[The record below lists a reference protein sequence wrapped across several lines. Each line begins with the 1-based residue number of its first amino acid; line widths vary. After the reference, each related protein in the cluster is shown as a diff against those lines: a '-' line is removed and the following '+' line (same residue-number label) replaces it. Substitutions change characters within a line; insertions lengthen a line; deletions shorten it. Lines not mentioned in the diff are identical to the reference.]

1 MTSAPGLAVERRR
14 DPVRDTRSVAGIL
27 LCRRPRFGQAVLPQD
42 RYDGGSGDGA
52 HDAAR

>member
-42 RYDGGSGDGA
+42 RQDGGAMEFA
-52 HDAAR
+52 HGAAR